1 MNSILG
7 QEAQMLRVR
16 GVLEYLASEGLI
28 ANVMDSEIVEKMVR
42 DKLEDVSDLSDR
54 FWEVPRI
61 VKLMGPFSGHC
72 RRACFPHAEYL
83 LFDVVACDRFFFFFF
98 FCSQMLLIWG
108 ELWLLFSD
116 VWMRHTTWLVY
127 SINSDNMYYY
137 STTTKSLL
145 IIHYYFQ
152 TL

>member
-28 ANVMDSEIVEKMVR
+28 ANVMDPEIVEKMVR

-54 FWEVPRI
+54 FWEVPQI
-61 VKLMGPFSGHC
+61 VKLMEPFSGDC

-83 LFDVVACDRFFFFFF
+83 LFDVVACDRFF
-98 FCSQMLLIWG
+98 CSQMLLIWS

-116 VWMRHTTWLVY
+116 VWMSNTTWLVY
-127 SINSDNMYYY
+127 SINSDNLYYY

-145 IIHYYFQ
+145 IIHYYFR